1 MKNGV
6 DKGCETMGIW
16 HEALL
21 GKLSRPKLLEQR
33 CECGALRGD
42 GWGKPYAT
50 VNVYWM
56 LNHGGGS
63 LADE

>member
-50 VNVYWM
+50 VNGVLDVESWW
-56 LNHGGGS
+56 GITS
-63 LADE
+63 R